1 MAYNREWDQG
11 KQSWAQQQSWNA
23 PNVHPRE
30 EDYYAEGK
38 RRKINAGGYE
48 ASQSYADTPYDNA
61 SYAGRPSDSSQDHIQ
76 RGGAGGA
83 FVKKRLQ
90 PSEPSPHVI
99 FLGLDPD
106 FTEADLQ
113 KYLTSNGC
121 SIETV
126 TIIRERSSGSSK
138 GFGFAQFPTIEHARA
153 FVDPLFP
160 FIQVPPPASHGASA
174 TAAFYKAL
182 ETGLPH
188 NGRRVKIDYS
198 QSATPHE
205 KGRMNRGNLNDGT
218 RDIGNSQAAVLLFR
232 GLDPLSGPQAIHQAM
247 LSSSGPGKEGAK
259 GMKRIILIKDKVTMA
274 SFGFAFV
281 EFVDPQSASAVLA
294 ATMSPQIHPSG
305 FRISDRPVAA
315 SFAHP
320 YSFQPIA
327 DLMIR
332 DEACIPSSVSL
343 GGEEGTLVRYWD
355 EGSTIAQLEFQV
367 EEPIQPAAAQAKEK
381 KEKKKTKDIEP
392 ALRSVPAPSAL
403 PVSDKPVTLNFNKG
417 LGRAG
422 PVPVKAVSL
431 GFSMDDASG
440 DAAAENEADG
450 DKTKASIGKKVA
462 PLIASKKTVN
472 NINKWNQ
479 VQEELTND
487 TSVALPSS
495 ALVTYLSWLCPPENW
510 VFFVLIVCPSVQ
522 APSKKPGPSSAPTP
536 STSSV
541 VSAPPETIPAEE
553 DFEFSDVGALTC
565 LLCARQ
571 FKTTDQLK
579 RHNKES
585 DLHKARIPQPYVLSI
600 FKDSA
605 NLAFFLFFSFVAG
618 FHFHTRQKNFKDANL
633 REVARQKLAARQVG
647 TSTTDQPKYRDRAS
661 ERRVL
666 FNQPDAPVPEKDV
679 GTKVGKKRQAE
690 GPPPPPS
697 PPPPP
702 VNPGKDENNVGNK
715 LLKMMGWTEGTGL
728 GTAGE
733 GRVDPISTA
742 VYAQGVGLGASK
754 GKDIAKYTE
763 GSTNYIHLAK
773 DAARERYGK

>member
-1 MAYNREWDQG
+1 MSWHNREWDQG
-11 KQSWAQQQSWNA
+11 KAWGGQQQSWNPPNA
-23 PNVHPRE
+23 NVHPRE
-30 EDYYAEGK
+30 DDYYNDGK
-38 RRKINAGGYE
+38 RRKTNAGGYE
-48 ASQSYADTPYDNA
+48 ASHAYSDNAYDNA
-61 SYAGRPSDSSQDHIQ
+61 SLAGRSDNADYAQ
-76 RGGAGGA
+76 RGGGPFG
-83 FVKKRLQ
+83 KKRLQ

-138 GFGFAQFPTIEHARA
+138 GFGFAQFPTIDHARS

-247 LSSSGPGKEGAK
+247 LASSGVGKQGAK

-281 EFVDPQSASAVLA
+281 EFVDVQSASVVLA

-332 DEACIPSSVSL
+332 DEACISSSLHL

-355 EGSTIAQLEFQV
+355 EGSTIAQLEFNV
-367 EEPIQPAAAQAKEK
+367 EQPVQQQETAQTKEK
-381 KEKKKTKDIEP
+381 KEKKKPKGDAEIAARNAP
-392 ALRSVPAPSAL
+392 AAPSAL
-403 PVSDKPVTLNFNKG
+403 PISTKPVMLNFNKG

-422 PVPVKAVSL
+422 PVPVKATLGISL
-431 GFSMDDASG
+431 DDGAAG
-440 DAAAENEADG
+440 DSPAESEAD
-450 DKTKASIGKKVA
+450 DNPTKPPTGKKVA
-462 PLIASKKTVN
+462 PLIASKKTAN

-487 TSVALPSS
+487 ASVVPPPVALAPPKQTGSSSVSKPIPSAVS
-495 ALVTYLSWLCPPENW
+495 ADAE
-510 VFFVLIVCPSVQ
+510 
-522 APSKKPGPSSAPTP
+522 
-536 STSSV
+536 TSSV
-541 VSAPPETIPAEE
+541 DEE
-553 DFEFSDVGALTC
+553 FEFSDVNAMTC

-585 DLHKARIPQPYVLSI
+585 DLHKKNS
-600 FKDSA
+600 KDP
-605 NLAFFLFFSFVAG
+605 
-618 FHFHTRQKNFKDANL
+618 NL
-633 REVARQKLAARQVG
+633 RDVARQKLAGRQANA
-647 TSTTDQPKYRDRAS
+647 STAEQPKYRDRAS
-661 ERRVL
+661 ERRIL
-666 FNQPDAPVPEKDV
+666 FNQPDAPVPEKDA
-679 GTKVGKKRQAE
+679 GKAVGKKRQAE

-715 LLKMMGWTEGTGL
+715 LLKMMGWTEGSGL
-728 GTAGE
+728 GTEGE
-733 GRVDPISTA
+733 GRVDPISAA

-754 GKDIAKYTE
+754 GKDIAKITE
-763 GSTNYIHLAK
+763 ASTSYVHLAK

>member
-11 KQSWAQQQSWNA
+11 KSAWAQQQSWA
-23 PNVHPRE
+23 AHPRE

-38 RRKINAGGYE
+38 RRKMNAGGYE
-48 ASQSYADTPYDNA
+48 PSQAYTENAYDA
-61 SYAGRPSDSSQDHIQ
+61 TAYAGRPSDTSQDHMQDERFQ
-76 RGGAGGA
+76 RNAGGA

-113 KYLTSNGC
+113 KYLSSNGC

-138 GFGFAQFPTIEHARA
+138 GFGFAQFPTIDHARA

-218 RDIGNSQAAVLLFR
+218 RDIGNSQAAILLFR

-259 GMKRIILIKDKVTMA
+259 GMKRIILIKDKVTLA

-281 EFVDPQSASAVLA
+281 EFVDAQCASTVLA
-294 ATMSPQIHPSG
+294 ATMSPKIHPSG

-332 DEACIPSSVSL
+332 DDACIPSSVGL

-355 EGSTIAQLEFQV
+355 EGSTIAQLEFQA
-367 EEPIQPAAAQAKEK
+367 EQPIQPTVVVKEK
-381 KEKKKTKDIEP
+381 KEKKKAKGDSEP
-392 ALRSVPAPSAL
+392 TLRSAPAAPSAL
-403 PVSDKPVTLNFNKG
+403 PVSDKPVTLNFSKG
-417 LGRAG
+417 LGRSG

-431 GFSMDDASG
+431 GFSMDDGGNPG
-440 DAAAENEADG
+440 DAAENDADA
-450 DKTKASIGKKVA
+450 DKSKAPTGKKVA
-462 PLIASKKTVN
+462 PLIASKKTVS

-487 TSVALPSS
+487 TSAVLPSS
-495 ALVTYLSWLCPPENW
+495 ALVTHLSWLSLQKLGIAWFSLCI
-510 VFFVLIVCPSVQ
+510 LYVQ
-522 APSKKPGPSSAPTP
+522 ASSKKPAPSPASKPLNPPDVSSNVESAA
-536 STSSV
+536 V
-541 VSAPPETIPAEE
+541 EA
-553 DFEFSDVGALTC
+553 DFEFSDIGALTC

-585 DLHKARIPQPYVLSI
+585 DLHKARIPQPCVT
-600 FKDSA
+600 FVFDDSA
-605 NLAFFLFFSFVAG
+605 DLVFCSLPGCCCIPSPQNRKTSKTLICVTWPARSLQRG
-618 FHFHTRQKNFKDANL
+618 KRPRL
-633 REVARQKLAARQVG
+633 RRTSPNTGTARLSG
-647 TSTTDQPKYRDRAS
+647 GCSSTSRM
-661 ERRVL
+661 
-666 FNQPDAPVPEKDV
+666 
-679 GTKVGKKRQAE
+679 
-690 GPPPPPS
+690 PPS
-697 PPPPP
+697 PI
-702 VNPGKDENNVGNK
+702 
-715 LLKMMGWTEGTGL
+715 
-728 GTAGE
+728 
-733 GRVDPISTA
+733 RSR
-742 VYAQGVGLGASK
+742 
-754 GKDIAKYTE
+754 
-763 GSTNYIHLAK
+763 
-773 DAARERYGK
+773 AR

>member
-11 KQSWAQQQSWNA
+11 KAWETGQQSWNG
-23 PNVHPRE
+23 PNAHARE
-30 EDYYAEGK
+30 DDYYAEGK
-38 RRKINAGGYE
+38 RRKMNAGGYE
-48 ASQSYADTPYDNA
+48 ASHAYADNSYDNS
-61 SYAGRPSDSSQDHIQ
+61 SYQGRSDTSQDHTQ
-76 RGGAGGA
+76 RGGAPFA
-83 FVKKRLQ
+83 KKRLQ

-126 TIIRERSSGSSK
+126 TIIRERSSGTCPF
-138 GFGFAQFPTIEHARA
+138 GFGFAQFPTIDHARS

-188 NGRRVKIDYS
+188 NGRRVKIDFS

-205 KGRMNRGNLNDGT
+205 KGRMNRGNMNDGT
-218 RDIGNSQAAVLLFR
+218 RDIGSAQAAVLLFR

-247 LSSSGPGKEGAK
+247 LASSGVGKQGAR

-281 EFVDPQSASAVLA
+281 EFVDIQSASVVLA
-294 ATMSPQIHPSG
+294 ATMSPQVHPSG

-332 DEACIPSSVSL
+332 DEACISSSVHL

-355 EGSTIAQLEFQV
+355 EGSTIAQLEFNV
-367 EEPIQPAAAQAKEK
+367 EQPIQQQEAAQTKEK
-381 KEKKKTKDIEP
+381 KEKKKHAEP
-392 ALRSVPAPSAL
+392 TVRNAPAAPSAL
-403 PVSDKPVTLNFNKG
+403 PISSKPVTLNFNKG

-422 PVPVKAVSL
+422 PVPVKASL
-431 GFSMDDASG
+431 GFSLDDGAAG
-440 DAAAENEADG
+440 DSPAESEAD
-450 DKTKASIGKKVA
+450 DNPTKTPTGKKVA
-462 PLIASKKTVN
+462 PLIASKKTAN

-487 TSVALPSS
+487 TSAVPPSS
-495 ALVTYLSWLCPPENW
+495 ALAPPKQPGLS
-510 VFFVLIVCPSVQ
+510 V
-522 APSKKPGPSSAPTP
+522 SKPVNA
-536 STSSV
+536 SV
-541 VSAPPETIPAEE
+541 VPTAAAAAASEPLPVEQE
-553 DFEFSDVGALTC
+553 FEFSDVTALTC

-585 DLHKARIPQPYVLSI
+585 DLHKARIPQLY
-600 FKDSA
+600 
-605 NLAFFLFFSFVAG
+605 
-618 FHFHTRQKNFKDANL
+618 KNFKDPSL
-633 REVARQKLAARQVG
+633 REVARQKLAARQAQADAS
-647 TSTTDQPKYRDRAS
+647 STAEQPKYRDRAS

-666 FNQPDAPVPEKDV
+666 FNQPDAPVPEKDA
-679 GTKVGKKRQAE
+679 GKAAGGNKKRQAE

-702 VNPGKDENNVGNK
+702 VNPGKDDNNVGNK

-728 GTAGE
+728 GTEGE
-733 GRVDPISTA
+733 GRVDPISAA

-754 GKDIAKYTE
+754 GKDIAKITE
-763 GSTNYIHLAK
+763 ASTSYVHLAK